1 MAVKVSV
8 SPIGAICGGITGAV
22 LRPALIVPQLW
33 PQLDG
38 DQRHFVLMVS
48 VSIGFA
54 VGALAGLVGKP
65 LISAVVGACLALIAY
80 SITILPLA
88 ACFCLMMLE
97 QGESGDPPHW
107 ALVALTGALAGAAG
121 GLAETLSQR
130 RGRPGQTGDAAR
142 AGATP
147 TMDEPVDESGEPPQ
161 SSSGGTAP

>member
-8 SPIGAICGGITGAV
+8 SPIGAICGGISGAI

-33 PQLDG
+33 PQLNG
-38 DQRHFVLMVS
+38 DQRHFVLMLS

-65 LISAVVGACLALIAY
+65 LIGAVVGACLALMAY
-80 SITILPLA
+80 GLTILPMA
-88 ACFCLMMLE
+88 ACFCLLLLE
-97 QGESGDPPHW
+97 QGQGGEPPHW
-107 ALVALTGALAGAAG
+107 SLVALTGALAGAVG

-130 RGRPGQTGDAAR
+130 RAGLSQTGHSV
-142 AGATP
+142 GSTP
-147 TMDEPVDESGEPPQ
+147 TTDEPADEGGGPPQ